1 MKVTRP
7 NPAFSGKFSNC
18 VLLSELCWGG
28 FVSAVKMR
36 MLKFQEFSKGLTSLT
51 PKASFHKKFTRYNT
65 FNFSC
70 PREDTNT
77 LAASDG
83 ELNSSD
89 VAGCSSSYTS
99 NSNTSLP
106 SIQRNTSCEHG
117 SVASW
122 AVSFERLLQDPIGV
136 QYFTAFLKSEV
147 SAENILFWE
156 ACEKFRVI
164 PEDNKD
170 ELAKE
175 AKIIYDTYLCSSAL
189 NAINIDDSARLSVDV
204 LEKPTADMF
213 SKPQLQ
219 IFKLMKFDS
228 YARFVKSQLYQKC
241 MLANVEGKPL
251 PDICADYKS
260 PGAMNVMRESSA
272 VCDIKKKKKLKARK
286 SLPFETEANTFKRA
300 TQSSRTLPAKIDQSD
315 VKEKRGSLGDFSESS
330 STFASRRESQCS
342 VHSATSLELGTL
354 GSLSSKSENGRFQDA
369 EKENPFVKYC
379 CVYFPDETASLAP
392 ARPGYSIRE
401 MLSGMCEKRGIPLSM
416 VSIYLQGKD
425 KPLSLDQDSSVL
437 MDQQVRLETRI
448 TFVLK
453 LLPINK
459 TLGLAAKS
467 SKTLYEA
474 LESTLLKNGLKP
486 QEMKATL
493 DGETKSLNMNMSVL
507 SLANKTVIVD
517 RLKGKEHSSVPAPG
531 SPVMHFDH
539 RSTITLESEKT
550 AVKQMRG
557 VPKPRNP
564 AQRRTYDMDGL
575 IDLLSKAQSNRANDQ
590 RGLLSKENLIIPQ
603 FLQLS
608 VKEEETD
615 EDDEMEGIVEKSLSV
630 QKCSEENCKDTLDI
644 TDKMSS
650 SATRSEVLILQVNT
664 SSEDH
669 KSELQKTS
677 VAEGDNLDKANLH
690 LESKERNECSPLIG
704 SSSATIKAGP
714 EKTLQNT
721 V

>member
-1 MKVTRP
+1 HI
-7 NPAFSGKFSNC
+7 
-18 VLLSELCWGG
+18 LI
-28 FVSAVKMR
+28 
-36 MLKFQEFSKGLTSLT
+36 
-51 PKASFHKKFTRYNT
+51 
-65 FNFSC
+65 C
-70 PREDTNT
+70 PLHT
-77 LAASDG
+77 

-136 QYFTAFLKSEV
+136 QYFTEFLKSEV

-156 ACEKFRVI
+156 ACEKFRLI

-189 NAINIDDSARLSVDV
+189 NAINIDDSARLSVNV

-272 VCDIKKKKKLKARK
+272 VCDIKK
-286 SLPFETEANTFKRA
+286 
-300 TQSSRTLPAKIDQSD
+300 
-315 VKEKRGSLGDFSESS
+315 
-330 STFASRRESQCS
+330 
-342 VHSATSLELGTL
+342 
-354 GSLSSKSENGRFQDA
+354 NGRFQDA
-369 EKENPFVKYC
+369 EKENPLVKYC

-392 ARPGYSIRE
+392 ARPGYSIKE
-401 MLSGMCEKRGIPLSM
+401 MLSGMCEKRGIPLST

-474 LESTLLKNGLKP
+474 LESILLKNGLKP

-493 DGETKSLNMNMSVL
+493 
-507 SLANKTVIVD
+507 
-517 RLKGKEHSSVPAPG
+517 
-531 SPVMHFDH
+531 H
-539 RSTITLESEKT
+539 RSTITLESDKT

-590 RGLLSKENLIIPQ
+590 RGLLSKENLIIPP

-615 EDDEMEGIVEKSLSV
+615 EDDEMEGIGEKSLSV

-650 SATRSEVLILQVNT
+650 SASPSEVLILQVNT

-669 KSELQKTS
+669 KRELRKTS

-690 LESKERNECSPLIG
+690 LESKERSECSPLIG

-714 EKTLQNT
+714 EQTLQNT